1 MAIPDFV
8 FDEDKDDKEKLIY
21 EVKLTDIETNK
32 VFYDKLTFIY
42 LEMPKFNKNINDLK
56 TKFEKW
62 LYVLRNLNIL
72 QERPEKLQERVF
84 KKLFKVAE
92 ISKFSQ
98 TDLMY
103 YEDGLKYYRNLKNS
117 FDTAREEGKKEGIQ
131 QAKSDIIKLM
141 YQAGEKIEKKLLST
155 QV

>member
-32 VFYDKLTFIY
+32 VFYDKLNFIY
-42 LEMPKFNKNINDLK
+42 LEMLKFNKDINDLK

-72 QERPEKLQERVF
+72 QERPKKLQ
-84 KKLFKVAE
+84 
-92 ISKFSQ
+92 
-98 TDLMY
+98 
-103 YEDGLKYYRNLKNS
+103 
-117 FDTAREEGKKEGIQ
+117 
-131 QAKSDIIKLM
+131 
-141 YQAGEKIEKKLLST
+141 
-155 QV
+155 